1 MLTSAPLAPFT
12 VATFQVGRPLFGSQ
26 WLALLLVLG
35 LIAVL
40 LALVAGLGRWLAATH
55 PAPPPVVKAATTV
68 AALPSAPTGSATVD
82 VVGSNPTLA
91 GEVPAEVV
99 PVIIAAI
106 AASLGNRARVTAIRP
121 FVGPSAAV
129 PSLEA
134 LMQQWSYE
142 GRRQIY
148 SSHKV
153 R

>member
-1 MLTSAPLAPFT
+1 MNPALPLTPFT

-35 LIAVL
+35 LIAGL
-40 LALVAGLGRWLAATH
+40 LALVALLGRWLAATH
-55 PAPPPVVKAATTV
+55 PAPPTPVKTATTV
-68 AALPSAPTGSATVD
+68 AALPSAQNEAAQVAAISAQ
-82 VVGSNPTLA
+82 PTLS
-91 GEVPAEVV
+91 GDVPAEVV
-99 PVIIAAI
+99 PVVIAAV
-106 AASLGNRARVTAIRP
+106 AACLGNQARVTSIGPFIVHTAI
-121 FVGPSAAV
+121 

>member
-1 MLTSAPLAPFT
+1 MIAPLPLA
-12 VATFQVGRPLFGSQ
+12 VSTFVVGQPLFGNQ
-26 WLALLLVLG
+26 WLALLAAGGAIALLLVF
-35 LIAVL
+35 V
-40 LALVAGLGRWLAATH
+40 ALLGRWLAATH
-55 PAPPPVVKAATTV
+55 PAPPPKSIPV
-68 AALPSAPTGSATVD
+68 ASTGNTS
-82 VVGSNPTLA
+82 PL
-91 GEVPAEVV
+91 VPAIPAAAGSDIPPEVI

-106 AASLGNRARVTAIRP
+106 TACLGTGYQVSAIRP
-121 FVGPSAAV
+121 VSA